1 MGIIQSQMRN
11 IESISEEV
19 GANYHQMQHFITES
33 NWDHRAL
40 IDQVA
45 QEVSRVLPKRK
56 LTGLIIDE
64 SGWVKKGDHSVGV
77 GHQYCGNVGKLSNSQ
92 VAVFTCLSNGDF
104 ASMVDARLYL
114 PKAWCDDKARCDKAG
129 IPVAHRTFKTKLDLA
144 LEIIHQQV
152 ANGLSFDFIGGDG
165 YYGNDADF
173 ASSIDSLGYLYMLD
187 IHKDQKIYLER
198 PDLAVPERKSNR
210 GREPKRLKATTEEL
224 SVSKYLQTLGDQDW
238 QRIRVRNTAKGVL
251 VADYHFVKLWIINA
265 SKMQVERRLLVIRKT
280 KTKEGKDEIKYS
292 FTNANLEQYTEQGL
306 AYMQAQRFFVEHAI
320 KESKQILGLDQFQT
334 RKWLAWQHQV
344 ALNFLVSSFVLKEKL
359 HCFDDL
365 PLLSAR
371 DIKEFITF
379 KLYKQ
384 MTEEQMID
392 RIYARHLKRQ
402 RDINYS
408 YSRT

>member
-1 MGIIQSQMRN
+1 MRN
-11 IESISEEV
+11 IERISEDL

-33 NWDHRAL
+33 NWDHMIL
-40 IDQVA
+40 INQVA
-45 QEVSRVLPKRK
+45 QEVSQVLPKRK

-64 SGWVKKGDHSVGV
+64 SGWVKKGDQSVGV

-92 VAVFTCLSNGDF
+92 VAVFGCLSNGDF

-114 PKAWCDDKARCDKAG
+114 PKDWCDNAPRCEKAG
-129 IPVAHRTFKTKLDLA
+129 IPLGHRTFKTKLELA
-144 LEIIHQQV
+144 LEIIQQQV
-152 ANGLSFDFIGGDG
+152 SNGLSFDFIGGDG

-173 ASSIDSLGYLYMLD
+173 ASSIDLLGYLYMLD
-187 IHKDQKIYLER
+187 IHSDQKIYLER
-198 PDLAVPERKSNR
+198 PDLILPERKSNR
-210 GREPKRLKATTEEL
+210 GREPKRLKATTDDI
-224 SVSKYLQTLGDQDW
+224 SVSEYLQTLEDKNW
-238 QRIRVRNTAKGVL
+238 QHISVRNTAKGVL
-251 VADYHFVKLWIINA
+251 KADYHFVKLWIINN
-265 SKMQVERRLLVIRKT
+265 SKMQVEQRLLIIRKM
-280 KTKEGKDEIKYS
+280 KTKDGKHEIKYS
-292 FTNANLEQYTEQGL
+292 FTNANLGQYTEQAI
-306 AYMQAQRFFVEHAI
+306 AYMQAQRSFVEHCI

-334 RKWLAWQHQV
+334 RKWLAWHHQV
-344 ALNFLVSSFVLKEKL
+344 ALNFLVSSFILKEKL

-392 RIYARHLKRQ
+392 RIYERHLIRQ

-408 YSRT
+408 YSKL